1 MLSKIRAFRSDLGNI
16 NKKTKTIV
24 YIMQFYNARF
34 LGSLAAFVLI
44 GVNAGQAQSSDS
56 MSANVGGSIP
66 TNVSGG
72 FAKFSPNSK
81 VNSLARAAN
90 GALTHTTSTFPM
102 PSIAGH
108 PGVAVLALSPGFFD
122 QEGNLFLPLD
132 PQSHPAKTGDFA
144 LLGGVSV
151 SYPNVGIFITFTE
164 FREDISGNLFARVTA
179 NGQAIGGGEI
189 ELVTASAARI
199 GLTADK
205 TQFTIQA
212 KLRVAAQLAQ
222 AVNALFNSS
231 VLVPDEQIATEDL
244 VADVIN

>member
-1 MLSKIRAFRSDLGNI
+1 
-16 NKKTKTIV
+16 
-24 YIMQFYNARF
+24 
-34 LGSLAAFVLI
+34 
-44 GVNAGQAQSSDS
+44 
-56 MSANVGGSIP
+56 
-66 TNVSGG
+66 
-72 FAKFSPNSK
+72 
-81 VNSLARAAN
+81 
-90 GALTHTTSTFPM
+90 M